1 MGERNGYAS
10 GTFCWAELSTTDQ
23 DAAKSFYAALFGWEA
38 DDRPVGDG
46 AHYSMQ
52 NLGGK
57 PVAAISA
64 QPSAQREAGVPP
76 LWNSYVWVE
85 SADGIAA
92 RVAELGGTV
101 HAGPF
106 DVMQAGRMAVVQ
118 DPQGAF
124 FMLWEKGEHHG
135 AALVNEPGALVW
147 NELSTPDM
155 EGAAAFYNDLFGW
168 STESL
173 ESSPEPYLVIKNG
186 EASNGGIRELKEPMP
201 PNWLVYFGVED
212 IEQGVAKVAELGGGT
227 MVEPFDIGVAKIAV
241 VHDPQGAAF
250 ALYAGQ
256 FDD

>member
-1 MGERNGYAS
+1 MGERNGYAP
-10 GTFCWAELSTTDQ
+10 GTFCWAELSTIDQ

-57 PVAAISA
+57 QVAAISA
-64 QPSAQREAGVPP
+64 QPAAQRDAGVPP

-85 SADGIAA
+85 SADEVAA

-124 FMLWEKGEHHG
+124 FMLWQKGEHHG

-155 EGAAAFYNDLFGW
+155 DGAAAFYGGLFGW
-168 STESL
+168 STEPM
-173 ESSPEPYLVIKNG
+173 ESPEPYWIVKN
-186 EASNGGIRELKEPMP
+186 ASSSNGGIRELKEPMP
-201 PNWLVYFGVED
+201 PNWLVYFGIDD
-212 IEQGVAKVAELGGGT
+212 IERGIARVAELGGGK
-227 MVEPFDIGVAKIAV
+227 MIGPIDIGIAKLAV
-241 VHDPQGAAF
+241 VHDPQGAVF

-256 FDD
+256 LDD